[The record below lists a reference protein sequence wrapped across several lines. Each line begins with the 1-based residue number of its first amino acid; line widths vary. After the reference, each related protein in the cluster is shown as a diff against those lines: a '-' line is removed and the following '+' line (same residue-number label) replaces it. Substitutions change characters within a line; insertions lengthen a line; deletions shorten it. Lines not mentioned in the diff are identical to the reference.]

1 MKFTL
6 EVDLTAGGIP
16 GREVEELGRILRY
29 WAGNVKHY
37 ELDTAPAETIYDSVH
52 PRRRLGDHD
61 RLTCATSVGRV
72 RCPHPASARP
82 ERARMNSR
90 SSVGA
95 DARPSRV

>member
-37 ELDTAPAETIYDSVH
+37 ELDTAPAETIYDSGYS
-52 PRRRLGDHD
+52 P
-61 RLTCATSVGRV
+61 
-72 RCPHPASARP
+72 
-82 ERARMNSR
+82 
-90 SSVGA
+90 VGA
-95 DARPSRV
+95 WAITTD